1 MQQHMK
7 RLNIFWVLFVVVVLT
22 ACGQITNTICVPT
35 MTQMAADFGVSPA
48 TIQASIAFY
57 LIPYGASQFLYG
69 PLSDRFG
76 RKPLMMTGL
85 LIFVVGSL
93 IGSFAD
99 SFSLLLL
106 ASFVQGMGTGVGGVM
121 ARTVMRDIFSGHD
134 LQKANSFISM
144 ALVFPPMIAPLLG
157 GCLSSAFGWQAAF
170 WFLTVFG
177 IVVWFLVLARFVE
190 TNHHAGSSSVAAV
203 AGYRHVLSNG
213 QFNGFMLS
221 LVATFAGIAVFE
233 AAAGVLFGE
242 LLGLEPGLIS
252 VLFVIP
258 IPGYLLGSWLAGQMA
273 RRFTLERIIASS
285 AVALV
290 PASLAMLAAGLL
302 DYLNVW
308 VILIPA
314 TVYFLGAG
322 LLYPTATTAAL
333 APFPRHA
340 GVAGAVLGGMQNL
353 GGGLVTL
360 VAACMP
366 MSSQVP
372 VASILCASTLLV
384 LMTVRLVPARC
395 RVTI

>member
-1 MQQHMK
+1 MK
-7 RLNIFWVLFVVVVLT
+7 RRKVFWVLFVVVVLT

-35 MTQMAADFGVSPA
+35 MMQMAADFGVSPA
-48 TIQASIAFY
+48 TIQASIALY

-69 PLSDRFG
+69 PLSVRFG
-76 RKPLMMTGL
+76 RKPLMMAGL
-85 LIFVVGSL
+85 LIFVLGSL
-93 IGSFAD
+93 IGSFAN

-121 ARTVMRDIFSGHD
+121 ARTVMRDIYSGPD
-134 LQKANSFISM
+134 LQRANSYISM
-144 ALVFPPMIAPLLG
+144 ALIFPPMIAPILG
-157 GCLSSAFGWQAAF
+157 ACLSSAFGWQATF

-177 IVVWFLVLARFVE
+177 IVVWFLVLARFAE
-190 TNHHAGSSSVAAV
+190 TNRQVGSSSVAAV
-203 AGYRHVLSNG
+203 ASYRHVLGNG
-213 QFNGFMLS
+213 QFKNFTVS

-233 AAAGVLFGE
+233 SAAGVLFGE
-242 LLGLEPGLIS
+242 LLGLEPRLVS

-273 RRFTLERIIASS
+273 GRFTLERIIVSS
-285 AVALV
+285 AVVLV
-290 PASLAMLAAGLL
+290 PASVAMLAAGLL
-302 DYLNVW
+302 NYLNVW
-308 VILIPA
+308 VILVPA

-333 APFPRHA
+333 APFSQHA
-340 GVAGAVLGGMQNL
+340 GVAGAVLGGLQNL

-384 LMTVRLVPARC
+384 LTTVRVRLVPARS
-395 RVTI
+395 RATI

>member
-1 MQQHMK
+1 MK
-7 RLNIFWVLFVVVVLT
+7 RLKIFWVLFVVVVLT

-35 MTQMAADFGVSPA
+35 MTQMAADFGISPA

-121 ARTVMRDIFSGHD
+121 ARTVMRDIFSGRD
-134 LQKANSFISM
+134 LQKANSYLSM

-157 GCLSSAFGWQAAF
+157 CCLSRAFGWQAAF

-190 TNHHAGSSSVAAV
+190 TNHHAGSASVAAV

-258 IPGYLLGSWLAGQMA
+258 IPGYLVGSWLAGQMA

-285 AVALV
+285 AVVLM

-302 DYLNVW
+302 NYLNVW

-395 RVTI
+395 RVPI